1 MNDGMSTPCHR
12 IVYNNANTVYA
23 FSFTTQTPC
32 PRSHNDY
39 LLCFLN
45 LKVNKLVN
53 KTLSLVVSLVVD
65 YTHGHTDKTV
75 FACYQRSRVITKK
88 WNHKGVKIVKNT
100 GNVQGTR
107 TQNSNLQN
115 YDFTF
120 LAKIIKIRFF
130 FIRFLFSVQKKCL
143 CLGHVKNW
151 FSPKCSFCIKVCG
164 TGMTCL

>member
-1 MNDGMSTPCHR
+1 MPTLFMHFHSQRRHLVHVVTTTTTLFLKFKSKQISQQDLVPCR
-12 IVYNNANTVYA
+12 VTGCWLYA
-23 FSFTTQTPC
+23 RTYCT
-32 PRSHNDY
+32 
-39 LLCFLN
+39 
-45 LKVNKLVN
+45 
-53 KTLSLVVSLVVD
+53 
-65 YTHGHTDKTV
+65 GKTV

-115 YDFTF
+115 YEFTF

-130 FIRFLFSVQKKCL
+130 FFRFLFSVQKKCL